1 MPELL
6 LDALLD
12 TLKLVPWLLVMHV
25 LIEVFE
31 YNAVSKIKLN
41 KVLRGPLAPLIGGAC
56 GILPQCGF
64 GVVAADLYSRR
75 SIRLGTMIAV
85 FIATSDEAVPI
96 LLSAPTADSVIKLA
110 VLLGFKLL
118 AALVAGYVLNFILR
132 NRELTEIQPERAVLK
147 GCHRHELGEHTHEHG
162 EEKSLVENEQNGTL
176 PDGVAVIENE
186 QNGTLHDGVAVIAN
200 EQNGTLPDGVA
211 VIANERSECGNLPH
225 EKEKHPFDFKC
236 FVVHP
241 LLHTL
246 TVTAYILGVNLLFAV
261 ALYFAG
267 ENRLADFLVSAK
279 YFQPMLAGLVGLIP
293 NCASSVIIAQ
303 LFARGGITL
312 GAAFAGLSVNAG
324 LGLAVLLRKN
334 RPFKH
339 TFAIAAG
346 LYLYS
351 VAVGMLLGFVPM

>member
-132 NRELTEIQPERAVLK
+132 KRELTEIQPEQAVLK

-162 EEKSLVENEQNGTL
+162 EEKSLIANEQNGTL
-176 PDGVAVIENE
+176 PDGVAVIENK
-186 QNGTLHDGVAVIAN
+186 
-200 EQNGTLPDGVA
+200 QNGTLPDGVA

-225 EKEKHPFDFKC
+225 EKEKRPFDFKC

-261 ALYFAG
+261 ALYFVG

-351 VAVGMLLGFVPM
+351 VAVGMLLGLLPM